1 MQTQAKVISV
11 LVSALFSGLAFA
23 SPSAESLAKQLKVHI
38 DVKGAEAEKTCKQ
51 LGADWATC
59 YRSTITLSNTG
70 SALNDKNFSIIIP
83 SPRRILSVAGDQFKI
98 EHITGD
104 LNRLTPT
111 DKFMGIAAGKSIQI
125 DLISEY
131 WHVSDYDTF
140 PRWMVSAN
148 GQTKT
153 IKNTDTED
161 VTRFATPLSTA
172 QAKRASSDENLILDT
187 LKRYDVYT
195 AKMDEAGAKDRIIP
209 APIEQKINKPDSV
222 SIKNGLF
229 LNNIDTADHARSV
242 FANSLKKYQLLAQK
256 KEQALVVNVAVAQDK
271 IQLAAAK
278 KAGGYT
284 LMIKD
289 GVAQVYGFDAAGA
302 MNGFNSLLSLVDIK
316 SKDNLSE
323 MVVNDAPRYE
333 YRGMMLDSAR
343 NFKSKQ
349 HVFNLIEQM
358 SELKLN
364 KLHLHLS
371 DDEGW
376 RLQINGLD
384 ELTSVGAQRGF
395 NSKNEQTQLL
405 PQLGHGTEAQKS
417 DGFYTRADF
426 IEILKYA
433 KDRNIEVIP
442 EIDMPGHSRAAVV
455 SMEARYNHLMKSGNK
470 KAAEQYRLLDP
481 TDTSQVTTVQF
492 YDKQGFMNVCLPS
505 AKNFAKKVI
514 AEVNAMYA
522 EAGLQLTTWHY
533 GGDEAKNI
541 MLGGGY
547 ASAADAKPGQGIID
561 KKAQNFPYEKSQAC
575 QALVKNGTVAS
586 FDGLTSWFGKEINK
600 ELVPHQIN
608 SFQSWQDG
616 LTHLKSASEMTVK
629 PTVNVWDTLFWGGT
643 EVVSKFNQKG
653 FDIVLS
659 NPDYLYLDM
668 PNEIDPSERG
678 YYWAARANPLKKI
691 FSFAPGNLAQN
702 AETSVDRDGK
712 AMTITSPT
720 TAPNIKGISGH
731 LWSETQ
737 RTDEQAE
744 YMIYPRIFAL
754 AERAWNKPGWE
765 KFQANTVYSKESKH
779 VDKQALENDYSR
791 FVNAIGAR
799 GLEKLDAH
807 QIKYRLPKVG
817 SKVVDGVLHA
827 NTEIP
832 NVQIQYST
840 DGKQWSVYD
849 ANHKPAV
856 SGSLYVRTSNA
867 DQSHPRFGQVSK
879 VQ

>member
-1 MQTQAKVISV
+1 MQPQVKIISV
-11 LVSALFSGLAFA
+11 LVGALFSGMSVA
-23 SPSAESLAKQLKVHI
+23 SPSAETLAKQLQVHVEI
-38 DVKGAEAEKTCKQ
+38 KGAEAENTCQQ

-59 YRSTITLSNTG
+59 YRSTITLSNIGKT
-70 SALNDKNFSIIIP
+70 LNDKDFSIIIP
-83 SPRRILSVAGDQFKI
+83 SPRRILSVVGDQFKI

-111 DKFMGIAAGKSIQI
+111 DKFAGIAAGKSIQI
-125 DLISEY
+125 NLISEY
-131 WHVSDYDTF
+131 WHVSDFDTF

-161 VTRFATPLSTA
+161 VTQFATPLTTA
-172 QAKRASSDENLILDT
+172 QGKRASSDQNLILDS

-195 AKMDEAGAKDRIIP
+195 AKIDAAAAKDRIIP
-209 APIEQKINKPDSV
+209 APIEQKITKANSV
-222 SIKNGLF
+222 SIQHGLF
-229 LNNIDTADHARSV
+229 LNQVPADSKDV
-242 FANSLKKYQLLAQK
+242 FAQALKKYKLLAK
-256 KEQALVVNVAVAQDK
+256 NKDQALLVNIAIDPSK
-271 IQLAAAK
+271 IQLPEAK
-278 KAGGYT
+278 KDGGYT
-284 LMIKD
+284 LIIQD
-289 GVAQVYGFDAAGA
+289 GVAQVHGFDAAGA
-302 MNGFNSLLSLVDIK
+302 MNGFNSLLSLIDIQ
-316 SKDNLSE
+316 SKDNLSA

-333 YRGMMLDSAR
+333 YRGMMLDTAR

-349 HVFNLIEQM
+349 HVLSLIDQM
-358 SELKLN
+358 SQLKLN

-384 ELTSVGAQRGF
+384 ELTSVGAQRGL
-395 NSKNEQTQLL
+395 NSSNEQTQLL
-405 PQLGHGTEAQKS
+405 PQLGHGTEPQKS

-433 KDRNIEVIP
+433 KARNIEVIP

-455 SMEARYNHLMKSGNK
+455 SMEARYNNLMKAGNK

-481 TDTSQVTTVQF
+481 SDTSQVTTVQF
-492 YDKQGFMNVCLPS
+492 YDKKGFMNVCLPS
-505 AKNFAKKVI
+505 SKDFAKKVI
-514 AEVNAMYA
+514 AEVNAMYT
-522 EAGLQLTTWHY
+522 EAGVQLSTWHY

-547 ASAADAKPGQGIID
+547 ASAAEAKPGQGIID
-561 KKAQNFPYEKSQAC
+561 KKAQNFPYEKSPAC
-575 QALVKNGTVAS
+575 QALVKNGTVGS
-586 FDGLTSWFGKEINK
+586 FDELTTWFGKEINK
-600 ELVPHQIN
+600 ELVPHKIN

-616 LTHLKSASEMTVK
+616 LSHLKSASEMTVK

-668 PNEIDPSERG
+668 PNEIDPAERG

-712 AMTITSPT
+712 AMSITSPA
-720 TAPNIKGISGH
+720 TAPSIKGISGH

-737 RTDEQAE
+737 RTDAQAE
-744 YMIYPRIFAL
+744 YMIYPRIFAI
-754 AERAWNKPGWE
+754 AERAWNKPSWE
-765 KFQANTVYSKESKH
+765 NFTANTVYSSESKH
-779 VDKQALENDYSR
+779 VDQQALDNDYNR
-791 FVNAIGAR
+791 FVNAVGAR

-807 QIKYRLPKVG
+807 HIQYRLPKVG
-817 SKVVDGVLHA
+817 AKIINGVLNA

-840 DGKQWSVYD
+840 DGKQWLVYD
-849 ANHKPAV
+849 ANKKPAIA
-856 SGSLYVRTSNA
+856 GSVWVRTSNA
-867 DQSHPRFGQVSK
+867 DQKNPRFGQVSK